1 MKSIMEFSSL
11 TFGIFGGISMCCG
24 VALGWFFQGRLWKK
38 QQKLLRIASALGAST
53 TEESF
58 SDWKGECKLVLI
70 VRNDLRMGK
79 GKIAAQCSHAS
90 VLAYRQTQQR
100 NAELLKEW
108 EMSGQR
114 KVVVKVDDEMTLMEL
129 AHHARKVGLLTSIV
143 CDAGRTQ
150 IAAGS
155 RTVLGIGPGP
165 EELVDKITGHL
176 KLL

>member
-1 MKSIMEFSSL
+1 MEFSSF

-24 VALGWFFQGRLWKK
+24 IALGWFFRGKFLKN
-38 QQKLLRIASALGAST
+38 QQKLLKIASALGASSR
-53 TEESF
+53 EESF
-58 SDWKGECKLVLI
+58 SDWKGECKLVLV
-70 VRNDLRMGK
+70 VRNDLKMGK

-90 VLAYRQTQQR
+90 VLAYRQLQQSS
-100 NAELLKEW
+100 AELLKEW
-108 EMSGQR
+108 EASGQR
-114 KVVVKVDDEMTLMEL
+114 KVVVKVDDEMSLMEL
-129 AHHARKVGLLTSIV
+129 AHHARRVGLLTSIV

-155 RTVLGIGPGP
+155 KTVLGIGPGP